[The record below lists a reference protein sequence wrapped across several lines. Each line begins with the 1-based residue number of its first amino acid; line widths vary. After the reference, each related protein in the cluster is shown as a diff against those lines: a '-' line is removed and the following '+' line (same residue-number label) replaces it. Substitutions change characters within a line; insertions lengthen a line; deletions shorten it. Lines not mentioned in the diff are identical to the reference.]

1 MRAVV
6 QRVTAAEV
14 RVAGQVVGA
23 IQQGMVVL
31 LGIGQADTPKQVEL
45 IGNKILDVR
54 IFDDE
59 TGKPNVSLRDTGYQ
73 VLVVSQFT
81 LYADMSRG
89 RRPGYSHAAHPDQAS
104 PLVEA
109 MVAHLRQQ
117 GLTVATGVFG
127 AEMQVSLTNDGPYTL
142 IIDSDTLGYAAGIH
156 P

>member
-14 RVAGQVVGA
+14 QVAGAVVGA
-23 IQQGMVVL
+23 ISQGMVVL
-31 LGIGQADTPKQVEL
+31 LGIGQGDTHKQVEL

-54 IFDDE
+54 IFDDDS
-59 TGKPNVSLRDTGYQ
+59 GKPNVSLRDTGYQ

-81 LYADMSRG
+81 LYADISRG
-89 RRPGYSHAAHPDQAS
+89 RRPGYSHAAPPDHAA

-109 MVAHLRQQ
+109 MVAHLRNQ

-142 IIDSDTLGYAAGIH
+142 IIDSDTLGYAAGMH